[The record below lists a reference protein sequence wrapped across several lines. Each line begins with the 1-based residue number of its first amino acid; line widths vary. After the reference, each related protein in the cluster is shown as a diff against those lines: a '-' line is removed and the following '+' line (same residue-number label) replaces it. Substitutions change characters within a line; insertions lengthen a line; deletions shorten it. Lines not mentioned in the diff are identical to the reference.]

1 MQKQKT
7 AGAASAAAGAS
18 GGARQQKSPREWYTI
33 VVYEKPRY
41 KTVVFYLGKW
51 QTFRFK
57 VPASINVGN
66 IAVIIRRWRVSDKT
80 VACSASIHVANLAK
94 LLQEYARE
102 EAEKAGILEPI
113 LREAEELSE
122 VIAHAD
128 GAQPEAVVVPKTK
141 VCSKVT
147 ELIHDMRSDLYL
159 AVRID
164 ELVKTVNDVLRLEA
178 EERGQ
183 EAEEYGE
190 EDVKRCLKYDD
201 TVRVI
206 GDRSGEAV
214 WLWGGS
220 YMFLLADKA
229 AKMALRYGAALMEA
243 EEYGEEDVGNAA
255 AAL

>member
-1 MQKQKT
+1 MQTQKT
-7 AGAASAAAGAS
+7 VRAAAGAAGAS
-18 GGARQQKSPREWYTI
+18 GGAWQQKPPREWYTI

-41 KTVVFYLGKW
+41 KTVVLYLGKW

-57 VPASINVGN
+57 VPASINIGN
-66 IAVIIRRWRVSDKT
+66 IAVIIRQWRVSDKT

-94 LLQEYARE
+94 LLSKYAQE
-102 EAEKAGILEPI
+102 EAERAGILEPI
-113 LREAEELSE
+113 LREAEEHMAKVMSR
-122 VIAHAD
+122 AD
-128 GAQPEAVVVPKTK
+128 GAQPEAVVVPK

-147 ELIHDMRSDLYL
+147 ELIHDMRSDLYM

-183 EAEEYGE
+183 EAAAVTA

-201 TVRVI
+201 TVRVV
-206 GDRSGEAV
+206 GDGDGETV

-220 YMFLLADKA
+220 YMFMLTDKA

-243 EEYGEEDVGNAA
+243 EEYGEDAA
-255 AAL
+255 AAP